1 MTVAGVL
8 APEFRLNTEVVP
20 SEGPMDK
27 IDIFVPLPMGEDFL
41 RRRGDENYNLLA
53 RLKLGVSV
61 RQAQA
66 DVDIIAARIREKD
79 KRDRTYGMTVV
90 GLLDQVVGGLRRA
103 ILVLLGSVALVL
115 FSGRGATASIRSCS
129 TNVLRIDCS

>member
-1 MTVAGVL
+1 M
-8 APEFRLNTEVVP
+8 
-20 SEGPMDK
+20 
-27 IDIFVPLPMGEDFL
+27 
-41 RRRGDENYNLLA
+41 
-53 RLKLGVSV
+53 

-90 GLLDQVVGGLRRA
+90 GLSDQVVGGLRRA

-115 FSGRGATASIRSCS
+115 FSGRGTTASIRSCS